1 MAEEKETFHL
11 EEAFKELESMID
23 KLESNEISLKESIEL
38 YSQGAKLLGK
48 CKEELTGIE
57 KEMIVIGESME
68 SEEE

>member
-1 MAEEKETFHL
+1 
-11 EEAFKELESMID
+11 MID

-48 CKEELTGIE
+48 CKEQLTGIE